1 MLTELRLENFK
12 AWRELTMEFGRIT
25 ALFGENSSGKSSVL
39 QFLLLLKQ
47 TKDATDRG
55 LVLDFGGGPNEK
67 VDLGDF
73 KAAVHRGAES
83 GDGSADMEWSLS
95 WQPYGSEAF
104 RLILFGGLRGMAQ
117 GGGDQVR
124 STARV
129 GYSTAPDRRL
139 IVKRLAYEY
148 RDVEFELKLKADRER
163 FELACSDETFL
174 KEARSSESAIQE
186 LFGWS
191 GTLRD
196 GSDPPSA
203 EAPDPERDAEKGL
216 PGPVKT
222 HLFPP
227 ETRQRS
233 RAFYDVVGGLEA
245 SYEGLMDR
253 IFYLGP
259 LRDRPRRYYTWSG
272 ARPAGVGDSGE
283 YAMEALFAASARK
296 QGDCFQGRIARN
308 LKELGLSEAF
318 SVREFGEGRG
328 FYEVV
333 AQRHEGGPEATLAD
347 VGIGVSQVLPV
358 LVLLHYVP
366 EGSIVLLEQ
375 PELHLHPSVQSRLA
389 DVMLDVARER
399 DLQVVVESHS
409 EHLLRRFQRRVAEG
423 KAALSELTLYF
434 VNSGEGEAELD
445 PLRLN
450 EWGGIENWPEHF
462 FGDEFGEIAATS
474 RAGLKRRTKANG

>member
-1 MLTELRLENFK
+1 MLTELHLENFK
-12 AWRELTMEFGRIT
+12 AWRELTIEFGRIT

-55 LVLDFGGGPNEK
+55 LVLDFGGGPNER
-67 VDLGDF
+67 VDLGNF

-83 GDGSADMEWSLS
+83 GDGPPDMEWSLA
-95 WQPYGSEAF
+95 WQPYGIEAH
-104 RLILFGGLRGMAQ
+104 RLIFLGFVRRMEQ
-117 GGGDQVR
+117 GSDHEVR

-129 GYSTAPDRRL
+129 GLSTDPDRRL
-139 IVKRLAYEY
+139 VVKRLAYEY
-148 RDVEFELKLKADRER
+148 RDVEFELKLKADCER

-174 KEARSSESAIQE
+174 KDARSLESVTQE
-186 LFGWS
+186 LL
-191 GTLRD
+191 GTFRG
-196 GSDPPSA
+196 GSDLPSA
-203 EAPDPERDAEKGL
+203 ELPAPDPGHEKGL

-227 ETRQRS
+227 EARQRS

-259 LRDRPRRYYTWSG
+259 LRDRPRRNYTWSG
-272 ARPAGVGDSGE
+272 ARPKGVGDSGE
-283 YAMEALFAASARK
+283 YAIEAILAASARQ

-308 LKELGLSEAF
+308 LKGLGLIEAF
-318 SVREFGEGRG
+318 SLREFGEGRG
-328 FYEVV
+328 FYEAVV
-333 AQRHEGGPEATLAD
+333 QRHEGGPEATLAD
-347 VGIGVSQVLPV
+347 VGIGVSQVLPA

-399 DLQVVVESHS
+399 DLQIVVESHS
-409 EHLLRRFQRRVAEG
+409 EHLLRRFQRRVAEE
-423 KAALSELTLYF
+423 KAAPSELKLYF
-434 VNSGEGEAELD
+434 VRSGKGEAGLD

-474 RAGLKRRTKANG
+474 KAGLKRRMRKAE

>member
-12 AWRELTMEFGRIT
+12 AWRELTIEFGRIT

-67 VDLGDF
+67 VDLGNF
-73 KAAVHRGAES
+73 RAAVHRGAES
-83 GDGSADMEWSLS
+83 RDDPPDMEWSLS

-104 RLILFGGLRGMAQ
+104 RLILFGALRGMAQ
-117 GGGDQVR
+117 GSGDEVR

-129 GYSTAPDRRL
+129 GLSTDPDRRL
-139 IVKRLAYEY
+139 VVKRLAYEY

-163 FELACSDETFL
+163 FELACSDETFF
-174 KEARSSESAIQE
+174 KEARSSESLTQE
-186 LFGWS
+186 LL
-191 GTLRD
+191 GTYRG
-196 GSDPPSA
+196 GSDLPSA
-203 EAPDPERDAEKGL
+203 KLPEPDPGHERGL

-259 LRDRPRRYYTWSG
+259 LRVRPGRSYTWSG
-272 ARPAGVGDSGE
+272 AGRKGVGDSGE
-283 YAMEALFAASARK
+283 YTIDAILSATRQ
-296 QGDCFQGRIARN
+296 QGEDFQGRIARN
-308 LKELGLSEAF
+308 LKELGLIEAF
-318 SVREFGEGRG
+318 SLREFGEGRG
-328 FYEVV
+328 FYEAVV
-333 AQRHEGGPEATLAD
+333 QRHKGGPKATLAD

-366 EGSIVLLEQ
+366 ERSIVLLEQ
-375 PELHLHPSVQSRLA
+375 PELHLHPSVQSELA
-389 DVMLDVARER
+389 DVMLKVAKER
-399 DLQVVVESHS
+399 DLQIVVESHS
-409 EHLLRRFQRRVAEG
+409 EHLLRRFQRRVAEE
-423 KAALSELTLYF
+423 KVAAADLKLYF
-434 VNSGEGEAELD
+434 VRSARGEAELD

-474 RAGLKRRTKANG
+474 KAGLKRRMRKAE

>member
-1 MLTELRLENFK
+1 MLKELHLENFK
-12 AWRELTMEFGRIT
+12 AWRDLTIDFGRIT

-67 VDLGDF
+67 VDLGNF
-73 KAAVHRGAES
+73 KAALHRGVES
-83 GDGSADMEWSLS
+83 GDDPPEMEWSLC
-95 WQPYGSEAF
+95 WQPHGSEVH
-104 RLILFGGLRGMAQ
+104 RLLFLLL
-117 GGGDQVR
+117 VR
-124 STARV
+124 PLVEASDGEVRTTARV
-129 GYSTAPDRRL
+129 GLSTAPDRRL
-139 IVKRLAYEY
+139 IVKRLAYKY
-148 RDVEFELKLKADRER
+148 GDVEFELKLKADRER
-163 FELACSDETFL
+163 FELTCSDETFL
-174 KEARSSESAIQE
+174 KEARSSESAIHE
-186 LFGWS
+186 LLGRS

-196 GSDPPSA
+196 GSDPQSA
-203 EAPDPERDAEKGL
+203 EAPDPERDPEKGV

-222 HLFPP
+222 HLFPL
-227 ETRQRS
+227 ETRQQS
-233 RAFYDVVGGLEA
+233 RAFQDVVGWLEA

-259 LRDRPRRYYTWSG
+259 LRDRPRRNYTWSG
-272 ARPAGVGDSGE
+272 AHPAGVGDSGE
-283 YAMEALFAASARK
+283 YAIEALLAASGRE
-296 QGDCFQGRIARN
+296 QDVCFQGRIARN
-308 LKELGLSEAF
+308 LNELGLIEAF
-318 SVREFGEGRG
+318 SLREFGEGRG
-328 FYEVV
+328 FYEAVV
-333 AQRHEGGPEATLAD
+333 QRHEGGPEATLAD

-399 DLQVVVESHS
+399 DLQIVVESHS

-423 KAALSELTLYF
+423 KASLSELKLYF
-434 VNSGEGEAELD
+434 VRAGEREAELD
-445 PLRLN
+445 PLRVN

-474 RAGLKRRTKANG
+474 RAGLERRTKANG

>member
-1 MLTELRLENFK
+1 MLTELHLENFK
-12 AWRELTMEFGRIT
+12 AWRDLTIEFGQIT

-55 LVLDFGGGPNEK
+55 LVLDFGGGPNER
-67 VDLGDF
+67 VDLGNF
-73 KAAVHRGAES
+73 TAAVHRGTER
-83 GDGSADMEWSLS
+83 GDGPSDMEWSLT
-95 WQPYGSEAF
+95 WQPYGIETH
-104 RLILFGGLRGMAQ
+104 RLFFLSFLRRMPQ
-117 GGGDQVR
+117 GSDHELR

-129 GYSTAPDRRL
+129 GSSTDADRRL

-148 RDVEFELKLKADRER
+148 RDVEFELKLKKDGER
-163 FELACSDETFL
+163 FELACSDERFL
-174 KEARSSESAIQE
+174 QDPRSSESATQE
-186 LFGWS
+186 LL
-191 GTLRD
+191 GTLRG
-196 GSDPPSA
+196 GSDLSSA
-203 EAPDPERDAEKGL
+203 ELPDPDPGDEEGL

-222 HLFPP
+222 HLFPT
-227 ETRQRS
+227 EARQWS

-259 LRDRPRRYYTWSG
+259 LRDRPRRSYTWSG
-272 ARPAGVGDSGE
+272 ARPKGVGDSGE
-283 YAMEALFAASARK
+283 FAIEAILAASARE
-296 QGDCFQGRIARN
+296 QDDSFQGRIARN
-308 LKELGLSEAF
+308 LKGLGLIEAF
-318 SVREFGEGRG
+318 SLREFGQGRG
-328 FYEVV
+328 FYEAVV
-333 AQRHEGGPEATLAD
+333 QTHEGGPEATLAD

-389 DVMLDVARER
+389 DVMLEVARER
-399 DLQVVVESHS
+399 GVQIVVESHS
-409 EHLLRRFQRRVAEG
+409 EHLLRRFQRRVAEE
-423 KAALSELTLYF
+423 KAAPSDLKLYF
-434 VNSGEGEAELD
+434 VRYRKGAAELD

-474 RAGLKRRTKANG
+474 KAGREKRMRKAE

>member
-1 MLTELRLENFK
+1 MLKELHLENFK
-12 AWRELTMEFGRIT
+12 AWRDLTIDFGRIT

-67 VDLGDF
+67 VDLGSF
-73 KAAVHRGAES
+73 KAAVHRSAES
-83 GDGSADMEWSLS
+83 GDDPPDMEWSLS

-104 RLILFGGLRGMAQ
+104 RLILFGALRGMAQ
-117 GGGDQVR
+117 GGGHEVR

-129 GYSTAPDRRL
+129 GLSAEPDHRL
-139 IVKRLAYEY
+139 VVKRLAYEY
-148 RDVEFELKLKADRER
+148 RDVEFELKLKADGER
-163 FELACSDETFL
+163 FELACSDETL
-174 KEARSSESAIQE
+174 LAEAKSSEFLTQE
-186 LFGWS
+186 LLGRYR
-191 GTLRD
+191 G
-196 GSDPPSA
+196 GSDLPSA
-203 EAPDPERDAEKGL
+203 EFPDPDPREEEGL
-216 PGPVKT
+216 PGPAKT
-222 HLFPP
+222 HLFPS
-227 ETRQRS
+227 EARQRS

-259 LRDRPRRYYTWSG
+259 LRDRPRRNYTWSG

-283 YAMEALFAASARK
+283 YAIEALLAASARK
-296 QGDCFQGRIARN
+296 QDDCFQGRIARN
-308 LKELGLSEAF
+308 LKELGLIEAF

-328 FYEVV
+328 FYEAVV
-333 AQRHEGGPEATLAD
+333 QRYEGGPEATLAD

-358 LVLLHYVP
+358 LVLLHYAP

-399 DLQVVVESHS
+399 DLQIVVESHS

-423 KAALSELTLYF
+423 TAALSELKLYF
-434 VNSGEGEAELD
+434 VSLGEGEAELD

-474 RAGLKRRTKANG
+474 KAGREKRMRKAE

>member
-1 MLTELRLENFK
+1 MLTELHLKNFK
-12 AWRELTMEFGRIT
+12 AWRELTIDFGRIT

-67 VDLGDF
+67 VDLGNF
-73 KAAVHRGAES
+73 KAAVHRGAETR
-83 GDGSADMEWSLS
+83 DGPADMEWSLS

-104 RLILFGGLRGMAQ
+104 RLILFGALRGMAQ
-117 GGGDQVR
+117 GSGDEVR

-129 GYSTAPDRRL
+129 GLSTAPDRRL
-139 IVKRLAYEY
+139 VVKRLAYEY
-148 RDVEFELKLKADRER
+148 QNVEFELQLKADRER

-174 KEARSSESAIQE
+174 EDARSSESAIQE
-186 LFGWS
+186 LLGRS

-203 EAPDPERDAEKGL
+203 EAPDPERDPEKGL

-222 HLFPP
+222 HLFPL

-253 IFYLGP
+253 VFYLGP
-259 LRDRPRRYYTWSG
+259 LRARPRRNYTWSG
-272 ARPAGVGDSGE
+272 ARPAGVGDIGE
-283 YAMEALFAASARK
+283 YAIEALLAASGRE
-296 QGDCFQGRIARN
+296 QDVCFQGRIARN
-308 LKELGLSEAF
+308 LKELGLIEAF

-328 FYEVV
+328 FYEAVV
-333 AQRHEGGPEATLAD
+333 QRHEGGPDATLAD

-389 DVMLDVARER
+389 DVMLDVARAR
-399 DLQVVVESHS
+399 DLQIVVESHS
-409 EHLLRRFQRRVAEG
+409 EHLLRRFQRRVAER
-423 KAALSELTLYF
+423 KAALSELKLYF
-434 VNSGEGEAELD
+434 VRSGKGEAELD